1 MEHREFDI
9 RLRVGRE
16 PLQARIRVPTAPLSL
31 LEMLPI
37 VQRLSDAA
45 TQVAQREASAVG
57 RAVRCGPGCGACC
70 RQLVPIAIP
79 EAVGLLGVV
88 DGLEAGHRRRV
99 EARFQAAGERLRS
112 AGLEDRVLAGGS
124 EADAAS
130 RRALGLDY
138 FALGIACPFL
148 EDESCS
154 IYEQRPL
161 ACREYLVTS
170 DPSYCQQPRANS
182 VQTVEMPQRFS
193 LIFRRF
199 VAGCLP
205 RHANWMPLILAL
217 DDRVVDRAGVE
228 AYRVP
233 GHTLLE
239 RFLQNLIP
247 GSAASSNDPRSPLP
261 PRLDPGT
268 VPTKD

>member
-1 MEHREFDI
+1 VEHREFDI

-31 LEMLPI
+31 VEMLPI
-37 VQRLSDAA
+37 VQGLSGAA
-45 TQVAQREASAVG
+45 AQVAQREASAMG
-57 RAVRCGPGCGACC
+57 RSVRCGPGCGACC

-79 EAVGLLGVV
+79 EAVALLRVV

-112 AGLEDRVLAGGS
+112 AGLDDRLRAGGS
-124 EADAAS
+124 EPDEAS

-170 DPSYCQQPRANS
+170 DPTHCRQPNADAVET
-182 VQTVEMPQRFS
+182 VQMPQRLS

-205 RHANWMPLILAL
+205 RHATWIPLILAV

-233 GHTLLE
+233 GHSLLE
-239 RFLQNLIP
+239 RFLRSLLP
-247 GSAASSNDPRSPLP
+247 DSAAASNDAEGLAPRPES
-261 PRLDPGT
+261 GT
-268 VPTKD
+268 VPTKG